1 MTRDTT
7 LRRIGLVCPYS
18 WDAPG
23 GVQSHVRDLARA
35 LQQRGYE
42 VSVLAPGDEEPEE
55 DFVEVVGRAVP
66 IRYNGSV
73 ARLAFGPIST
83 QRVRRWIVQGEFDL
97 LHIHEPVAPS
107 ISLVACWAADGPMV
121 GTFHMS
127 SEGGLR
133 VRALSKRILAT
144 ALEKLRGGIAVSNKA
159 LVTMRENHPMSLS
172 AVVIPNGVDVA
183 ALRHAQ
189 PLSTE
194 PDTVTIGF
202 LGRIDEPRKGFSVL
216 ADAMPQILA
225 RCPNAQFLIAG
236 PGETSEVL
244 ADLPKTIQD
253 RVRFMGRVD
262 EPTKAAMLA
271 TCDVFVAPNTGGES
285 FGIILLEAMAAGAP
299 VVASDIA
306 AFADVLD
313 GGACGELFIAGDP
326 TALADAVTRLLTD
339 PQRAEQ
345 LRTAA
350 YERVETFA
358 WPRVVDQ
365 IIEVYESART
375 PGERVVEDVAG
386 TALGRMTKV
395 VRGDDR

>member
-35 LQQRGYE
+35 LQQRGYQ

-189 PLSTE
+189 PHSKE
-194 PDTVTIGF
+194 PGTVTIGF

-216 ADAMPQILA
+216 AEAMPQILA

-236 PGETSEVL
+236 PGEASEVL
-244 ADLPKTIQD
+244 AVLPKTIHE
-253 RVRFMGRVD
+253 RVRFLGRVD

-313 GGACGELFIAGDP
+313 GGTCGELFTAGDA
-326 TALADAVTRLLTD
+326 TSLAAAVTRLLTD

-350 YERVETFA
+350 HDRVETFA